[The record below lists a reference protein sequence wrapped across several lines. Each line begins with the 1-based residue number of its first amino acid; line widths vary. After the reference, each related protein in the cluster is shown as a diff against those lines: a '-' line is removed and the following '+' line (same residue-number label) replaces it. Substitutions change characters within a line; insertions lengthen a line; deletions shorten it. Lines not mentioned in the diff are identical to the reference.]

1 MHLSKYNIS
10 VSDTLPFVDEYD
22 FIDSQRN
29 VLIGDLN
36 NIVFVTFSYT
46 VAKIL
51 SDKKISVLLINPIN
65 FDGIIYDPVF
75 EDNIFERVIVYTN
88 ENTDYVK
95 KMLAMNIN
103 TPNYVDIN
111 HFIQVMNISI

>member
-10 VSDTLPFVDEYD
+10 ISDTLAFVDEYD
-22 FIDSQRN
+22 FINSQKN
-29 VLIGDLN
+29 ILVGDLN

-46 VAKIL
+46 IAKVL
-51 SDKKISVLLINPIN
+51 SDKKISVLLINPMY
-65 FDGIIYDPVF
+65 FDGIIHDPVF
-75 EDNIFERVIVYTN
+75 EDNVFDRVIVYTN
-88 ENTDYVK
+88 ENTDYIK

-111 HFIQVMNISI
+111 NFMQVVSIIT